1 MANKTIELKG
11 VDPALVFGVRD
22 VFINKIE
29 ESFGARIFARGT
41 KINLEGDENTLSQI
55 ERVIGEMLMTINRKG
70 FIDEQDVT
78 TLINMELG
86 GQQLPGEIT
95 ADTVILFKK
104 TGVIKPRSVNQ
115 EHYFHATLKNDLVF
129 GIGPAGTG
137 KTYLAV
143 AIAVA
148 ALRNHDVQRLILTRP
163 AVEAGESLGFLPGDI
178 TEKIEPY
185 LAPLYDALYDML
197 PPEKVRVYEEQHII
211 EVLPLAYMRGRTL
224 NNAYVILDEAQN
236 TTPMQMKMFLTRLGA
251 NSKAIITG
259 DITQIDL
266 PDRQKSG
273 LIDALEILRGIEG
286 IEFVYFDT
294 TDVVRHRLVKKIIK
308 AYNGESPNKS

>member
-1 MANKTIELKG
+1 MAGKTIEIKS

-22 VFINKIE
+22 AFIDKIAD
-29 ESFGARIFARGT
+29 SFGVRLIARGT
-41 KINLEGDENTLSQI
+41 KINIEGDENTLGQI
-55 ERVIGEMLMTINRKG
+55 ERVVGEMLLTINKKG
-70 FIDEQDVT
+70 FVDDRDVA
-78 TLINMELG
+78 TLINLELG
-86 GQQLPGEIT
+86 GQPLPAEIT

-104 TGVIKPRSVNQ
+104 NGVIKPRSVNQ
-115 EHYFHATLKNDLVF
+115 EKYFRATTKSDLVF
-129 GIGPAGTG
+129 GVGPAGTG

-163 AVEAGESLGFLPGDI
+163 AVEAGESLGFLPGDL

-197 PPEKVRVYEEQHII
+197 PPEKVKVYEEQHII

-224 NNAYVILDEAQN
+224 NNAFVILDEAQN

-266 PDRQKSG
+266 PDKQKSG
-273 LIDALEILRGIEG
+273 LIDALEILNGIDG

-294 TDVVRHRLVKKIIK
+294 IDVVRHRLVKEIIK
-308 AYNGESPNKS
+308 AYSGGSTKPE

>member
-1 MANKTIELKG
+1 
-11 VDPALVFGVRD
+11 
-22 VFINKIE
+22 
-29 ESFGARIFARGT
+29 
-41 KINLEGDENTLSQI
+41 
-55 ERVIGEMLMTINRKG
+55 
-70 FIDEQDVT
+70 
-78 TLINMELG
+78 
-86 GQQLPGEIT
+86 
-95 ADTVILFKK
+95 
-104 TGVIKPRSVNQ
+104 
-115 EHYFHATLKNDLVF
+115 
-129 GIGPAGTG
+129 
-137 KTYLAV
+137 
-143 AIAVA
+143 
-148 ALRNHDVQRLILTRP
+148 
-163 AVEAGESLGFLPGDI
+163 
-178 TEKIEPY
+178 
-185 LAPLYDALYDML
+185 ML

-251 NSKAIITG
+251 NSKAIVTG

-273 LIDALEILRGIEG
+273 LIDALDILRGIEG

>member
-22 VFINKIE
+22 AFINKIE
-29 ESFGARIFARGT
+29 ESFGVRLIARGT
-41 KINLEGDENTLSQI
+41 KINLEGDENVLGQI
-55 ERVIGEMLMTINRKG
+55 ERVFGEMLLTINRKG
-70 FIDEQDVT
+70 FVDEQDVT

-86 GQQLPGEIT
+86 GQRLSGEIT

-115 EHYFHATLKNDLVF
+115 EHYFRATLKNDLVF

-163 AVEAGESLGFLPGDI
+163 AVEAGESLGFLPGDL

-197 PPEKVRVYEEQHII
+197 PPEKVKVYEEQHII

-251 NSKAIITG
+251 NSKAIVTG

-273 LIDALEILRGIEG
+273 LIDALEILNGIEG

-294 TDVVRHRLVKKIIK
+294 TDVVRHHLVKKIIK
-308 AYNGESPNKS
+308 AYNGGSQDKS